1 MNDGHESPVNIAF
14 RGRVKT
20 ARDCNMTDNIIGA
33 DKVNTEVASLSM
45 INVHCDS
52 DMLETFQIGSLK
64 HLRCNLEGDSQ
75 SFLPLGNSLIDMDP
89 R

>member
-14 RGRVKT
+14 RSRVKT
-20 ARDCNMTDNIIGA
+20 ARDRNMTDNVIGA
-33 DKVNTEVASLSM
+33 DKVDTEVSSLSM
-45 INVHCDS
+45 INVHCNS

-64 HLRCNLEGDSQ
+64 HLRGNLEGDSQ
-75 SFLPLGNSLIDMDP
+75 SLLSLGNSLIDMDP